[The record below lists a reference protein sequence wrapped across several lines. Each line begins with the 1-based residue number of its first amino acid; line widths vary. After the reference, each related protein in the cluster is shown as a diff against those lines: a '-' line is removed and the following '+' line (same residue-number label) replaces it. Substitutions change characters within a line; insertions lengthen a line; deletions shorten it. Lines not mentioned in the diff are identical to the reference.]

1 LQARYAGLTL
11 RDDAL
16 PHAIHIAQLAMRDWQ
31 AGLTVSAADAAPVY
45 LRDQVVHVKGV

>member
-1 LQARYAGLTL
+1 MTL

-16 PHAIHIAQLAMRDWQ
+16 PHAIHIARLATRDWQ